1 MNAREGQRGSSARFD
16 ETEGVAPSAGGSSNQ
31 AGAGLH
37 GVLVV
42 DKPAGPTSFDV
53 VRRLRRLGAGR
64 KAGHTG
70 TLDPMATGVLPVCLG
85 DATKI
90 ASFVTEGD
98 KEYEALVV
106 FGAETDT
113 FDATGTV
120 QARASTDGLDRGRVE
135 GAVAAMAGEYWQ
147 TPPMYSAV
155 KVGGRR
161 LYELARQGEEVERR
175 PRKVTI
181 ERIELLDWDPGSA
194 SARIF
199 VHCGKGTYVR
209 SIAHELGQALGVG
222 AHLGSLRRLRSGPF
236 RIEDAV
242 PLAMLMEAGA
252 GEIAGHLVSL
262 RDALPDLV
270 EIVLDEARVR
280 KVSHGM
286 SLGARDLAECRAPLL
301 ALGERVRLID
311 GAGRLLA
318 VAERQEV
325 GLRYLRVLAA
335 AGRD

>member
-1 MNAREGQRGSSARFD
+1 MPDHEKGHPRASPATETATD
-16 ETEGVAPSAGGSSNQ
+16 ETGGAIQENT
-31 AGAGLH
+31 GLH
-37 GVLVV
+37 GILVV

-53 VRRLRRLGAGR
+53 VRRLRRLGGDR

-70 TLDPMATGVLPVCLG
+70 TLDPMATGVLPICLG

-113 FDATGTV
+113 YDATGTV
-120 QARASTDGLDRGRVE
+120 LSRASTDGLERHRVE
-135 GAVAAMAGEYWQ
+135 DAVAAMAGEYWQ

-161 LYELARQGEEVERR
+161 LYELARKGEDIERR
-175 PRKVTI
+175 PRKVRI
-181 ERIELLDWDPGSA
+181 ERIELLDWDPA
-194 SARIF
+194 AATARIF

-222 AHLGSLRRLRSGPF
+222 AHLGALRRLRSGPF

-242 PLAMLMEAGA
+242 PLARLLEPGA
-252 GEIAGHLVSL
+252 TDPGLHLVSL
-262 RDALPDLV
+262 RDSLPDLA
-270 EIVLDEARVR
+270 EITLDEPRVR

-286 SLGARDLAECRAPLL
+286 SLGARDLAECRAPRL
-301 ALGERVRLID
+301 ATGQRVRLVGGD
-311 GAGRLLA
+311 GRLLA
-318 VAERQEV
+318 VAEQRDV
-325 GLRYLRVLAA
+325 GLRYLRVLA
-335 AGRD
+335 GRN